1 MVVSYDGLHYYYYG
15 YQHFQALFYL
25 LSGIWQTFDV
35 SCDEHMVY
43 EYSFIVDLD
52 FLSPLEHSVFQF
64 QTQVLDILVS
74 SSSSCWMPYKNGIVL
89 LSEI

>member
-1 MVVSYDGLHYYYYG
+1 MMACIIIMVISIFRPYFIYYRGLDRP
-15 YQHFQALFYL
+15 
-25 LSGIWQTFDV
+25 FDV

-52 FLSPLEHSVFQF
+52 ILSPLEHSVFQF
-64 QTQVLDILVS
+64 QTRVLNILVS
-74 SSSSCWMPYKNGIVL
+74 SSSNCWMPYKNGIVL